1 MKTRGIPAEGLNP
14 KRSAMTQIRRRYQLY
29 IMILLPILYFIIF
42 KYIPMYGAQIA
53 FKKFYAN
60 LGIWGSPWVGLKNFN
75 KFFSSY
81 MFSRVLKNTL
91 LLSFYQ
97 LIVGFPIPI
106 IFALALNL
114 VLSSRL
120 KKSIQM
126 ITYIPHFISM
136 VVMAGIIIQF
146 LDLRSGIINQFLE
159 FFNMEARNF
168 MGEPDSF
175 PHIYVVSHIWQNT
188 GWGSIVF
195 IAALSSVS
203 PELHEAAVIAGAS
216 RFQRVRFVDFP
227 SILPTVIIMLILQ
240 TGRIMQLGFQ
250 KVLLLQTPT
259 NIRTSEIIQ
268 TYVYKIGL
276 ASSMADFSYATAIGL
291 FSAVINLLLL
301 ITVNKIARSVSEHSL
316 W

>member
-1 MKTRGIPAEGLNP
+1 M
-14 KRSAMTQIRRRYQLY
+14 KRSIRTKVMRRYQLY
-29 IMILLPILYFIIF
+29 IMILLPIAYFIIF

-97 LIVGFPIPI
+97 LLIGFPIPI
-106 IFALALNL
+106 LFALGLNL
-114 VLSSRL
+114 VISNRL
-120 KKSIQM
+120 KKGVQM
-126 ITYIPHFISM
+126 VTYIPHFISM

-146 LDLRSGIINQFLE
+146 LDLRSGIVNQFLV
-159 FFNMEARNF
+159 ALGLDPVNF
-168 MGEPDSF
+168 MGEPDAF
-175 PHIYVVSHIWQNT
+175 PHIYVISHVWQST
-188 GWGSIVF
+188 GWASI
-195 IAALSSVS
+195 IYLAALSSVS
-203 PELHEAAVIAGAS
+203 PELHEAAVISGAS
-216 RFQRVRFVDFP
+216 RMQRVRYIDFP
-227 SILPTVIIMLILQ
+227 SILPTVIIMLIMN

-250 KVLLLQTPT
+250 KVLLLQTPM
-259 NIRTSEIIQ
+259 NLRTSEIIQ

-291 FSAVINLLLL
+291 FSGVINLILL
-301 ITVNKIARSVSEHSL
+301 ISVNKIARRVSEHSL